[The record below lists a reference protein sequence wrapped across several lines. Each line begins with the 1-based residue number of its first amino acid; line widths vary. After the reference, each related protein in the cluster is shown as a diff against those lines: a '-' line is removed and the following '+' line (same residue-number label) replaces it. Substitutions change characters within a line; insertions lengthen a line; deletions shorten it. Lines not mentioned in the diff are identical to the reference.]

1 MAQFEVD
8 HPYYIEGLSDRTC
21 REVCDLLLS
30 FPSVLGARAIAHAR
44 AAQVLFPDEPFVD
57 PGGVMGWLWSWAW
70 EVMDKIGLWLQTGQP
85 NDGHWGLGKSDWQF
99 VQSYRIAFKA
109 AAMESLFPGARKV
122 LVLMAGPEPFKP
134 TGQRLRDL
142 NPFSLPSKAYA
153 RYVRDVT
160 GKDLEPGIWMIE
172 KYVPLSTPTMVETF
186 PRILKFLE

>member
-1 MAQFEVD
+1 
-8 HPYYIEGLSDRTC
+8 
-21 REVCDLLLS
+21 
-30 FPSVLGARAIAHAR
+30 
-44 AAQVLFPDEPFVD
+44 
-57 PGGVMGWLWSWAW
+57 MGWLWSWAW
-70 EVMDKIGLWLQTGQP
+70 EVMDSIGLWLETGQP
-85 NDGHWGLGKSDWQF
+85 NDGYWGLEKSDWQF

-142 NPFSLPSKAYA
+142 NPFFLPSKTYA

-160 GKDLEPGIWMIE
+160 GKDLEPAIWMIE
-172 KYVPLSTPTMVETF
+172 KYISLSTQTVVETF